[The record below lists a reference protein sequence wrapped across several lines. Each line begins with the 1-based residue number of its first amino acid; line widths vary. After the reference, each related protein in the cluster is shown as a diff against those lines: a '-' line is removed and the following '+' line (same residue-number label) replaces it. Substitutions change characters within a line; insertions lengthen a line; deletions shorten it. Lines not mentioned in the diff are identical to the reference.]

1 MVVVALTVV
10 LAVEVVA
17 LTVAILAAVELQQHG
32 LVELNCALL
41 QNEAAC
47 VASIKVYGQGL
58 LAPLNFKNK

>member
-1 MVVVALTVV
+1 MVLAVVALI
-10 LAVEVVA
+10 
-17 LTVAILAAVELQQHG
+17 VAILAPVELQQHG

-58 LAPLNFKNK
+58 LSPLNYKNK